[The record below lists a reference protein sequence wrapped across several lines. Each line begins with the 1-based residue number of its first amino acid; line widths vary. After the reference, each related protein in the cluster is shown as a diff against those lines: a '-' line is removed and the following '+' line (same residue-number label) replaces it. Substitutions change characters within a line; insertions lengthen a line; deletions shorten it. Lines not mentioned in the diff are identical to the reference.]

1 MQDVADARVLDY
13 DTLVLEKNTDY
24 DTKGT
29 LTDEFAGG
37 RGKVWTERALR
48 AGSEATA
55 RRDRGGD
62 EIADRE
68 KLVNALQR
76 RNERE
81 EQERI
86 ARFEEFQRRQA
97 GIGPANQGGIDLL
110 QCGGNV
116 FRKRGA
122 TALSKEREGI
132 ALW

>member
-81 EQERI
+81 ELD
-86 ARFEEFQRRQA
+86 AA
-97 GIGPANQGGIDLL
+97 KGGGIDPLSAWR
-110 QCGGNV
+110 QC
-116 FRKRGA
+116 FRKREA
-122 TALSKEREGI
+122 AALSKEREGI